1 MKQYLS
7 LFFYSVGVIL
17 FSHDAVA
24 QHAVAAYRMP
34 IEDCGILISPSQP
47 GDPYYESDGG
57 GMREP
62 NIYKVGNTYY
72 LFYDGAATHAG
83 HRPEDA
89 DPENHLWRTHLAKSK
104 DLKHWE
110 RLGYK
115 LRCGID
121 DDPQG
126 AEKGYK
132 DFWSASRSARRRLA
146 IPGMRYE
153 LSLRQCMARPKPRQT
168 GRLAGPTLSTAST
181 SLSPRMRR
189 AIWSR

>member
-72 LFYDGAATHAG
+72 LFYDRQGKEELHMRFLNYREYVSFYHFLYYQWYG
-83 HRPEDA
+83 
-89 DPENHLWRTHLAKSK
+89 K
-104 DLKHWE
+104 DKA
-110 RLGYK
+110 RLD
-115 LRCGID
+115 IF
-121 DDPQG
+121 Q
-126 AEKGYK
+126 
-132 DFWSASRSARRRLA
+132 
-146 IPGMRYE
+146 
-153 LSLRQCMARPKPRQT
+153 SLLDNC
-168 GRLAGPTLSTAST
+168 
-181 SLSPRMRR
+181 R
-189 AIWSR
+189 AWQFC